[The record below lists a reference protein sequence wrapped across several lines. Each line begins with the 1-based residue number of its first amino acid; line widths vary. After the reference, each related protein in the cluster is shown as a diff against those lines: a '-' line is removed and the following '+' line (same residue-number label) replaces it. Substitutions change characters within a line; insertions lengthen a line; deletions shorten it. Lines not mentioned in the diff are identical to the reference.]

1 MANDTQFENLSPI
14 KQALY
19 QIRTL
24 KEKVHDLEKAQS
36 EPVAIIGMGMRFPG
50 EASSAAALWDILSR
64 GVSTVAEIPASR
76 WKIDDYFN
84 SDPDAPGKMYSRH
97 GSFIGDP
104 SGFDAHFFGI
114 SPREAVE
121 IDPQHRLALE
131 VAWETLENSG
141 YSPALAAENKTGVFL
156 ALSNS
161 DYGRFVFNRP
171 DELDAYSSTGNILC
185 VAAGRISYVLG
196 LEGPSLVVD
205 TACSGS
211 LVTVHLA
218 CQSLRTR
225 ECRMAL
231 AGGVNLILSPE
242 ININFSKARMLAPDG
257 LCKAFDAKADGFVR
271 GEGCGMVA
279 LKLLSDAQADGD
291 NILALIPGS
300 AVNQDGRSG
309 GLTVPNGKAQE
320 TLLRQALANAH
331 AEPREIQYVEAHG
344 TGTALGDPIEARALA
359 AALGAGR
366 TNENSL
372 IVGSIKTNLGHLESA
387 AGVAG
392 LIKVVLS
399 LQNEEIPPH
408 LHFQELNPHIDWL
421 GVPVRVPVTSQPW
434 HRGQKRRLAG
444 VSSFGFSGTNAHVV
458 VQEAPE
464 REVHKREYER
474 PLHILAISA
483 RSKNALQ
490 HLKDQYAARLNSAG
504 DELGDICFTANAGR
518 AHFNERAVY
527 VAATHEEMKRAL
539 LSEPLASGTKDG
551 DTEIVFL
558 FSGQGSQF
566 AGMGHELYR
575 SQPVFRQTMDECA
588 ELLRAELPEP
598 LLEILWGKSVS
609 FLDQTAYTQPALFA
623 LEYSLAKLWMS
634 WGIEPAAV
642 VGHSVGEYVAACVAG
657 VYSLADGLKLIARR
671 ARLMQ
676 SVSGRGA
683 MAAVMGNQESVR
695 RALAGLEGQ
704 VSIAALNAQESVVI
718 SGYEH
723 GVSQAEE
730 RLLQNGVKV
739 QRLNVSHGFHS
750 PQMAEMEEAFER
762 EAGNVRFEA
771 PRIRLIS
778 SVTGRAAGKAEMSDP
793 AYWRRQVREPV
804 RFHDAMETLKEQG
817 YKLFVEVGP
826 GTTLAGL
833 GRQTIAGDESVWA
846 MSIKKG
852 RGEWAQ
858 ILESLG
864 KLYVRGAEVNWAAFD
879 KPYQR
884 RRVALPT
891 YPFERQ
897 RYWLEDK
904 TLPNRTIARTDDLTE
919 WEWVREAAERQSQ
932 QCPMGLGVAQYPER
946 WAMLDKLTSAYI
958 VLTLRKFGV
967 FQTAGEK
974 HSAESLI
981 GKCGIKGPYEKLL
994 QRWLTKLANE
1004 GWLERDGEQFGS
1016 ARALPAME
1024 IGAMLDEAGKSFS
1037 GDRTFLDYAAA
1048 CGEKL
1053 HDVLSG
1059 KESPLETLFPG
1070 GSFALAEELYE
1081 SSPVAVYFNLIAR
1094 ATLEGYLRS
1103 HRQALVRVLEIGAG
1117 TGSTA
1122 SALIPALPPDEAEYH
1137 FTDVSDIFLNHGE
1150 RKFASY
1156 PFVHYG
1162 QLDIERNG
1170 AEQGYSDGSF
1180 EVIAATNVIH
1190 ATRDL
1195 RATMANVK
1203 SLLAPGGILILSEAT
1218 DYLPWLDIT
1227 VALIEGWQRF
1237 EDGYRGDHPLLLAK
1251 TWESIL
1257 QDSGFERI
1265 ASFPDPQSPAEI
1277 LGRHVI
1283 VARVANTGVRVI
1295 QEPAAS
1301 TGSRRQKQEDL
1312 NVVGALELAALLDA
1326 PPEQRHENLVGLVRR
1341 QIAEMLR
1348 FDAPERVERK
1358 RRLIDMGLD
1367 SLMAVDLRNRLG
1379 KSLQLERP
1387 LSATLFFEHPT
1398 LDALVD
1404 YLERDVLKFT
1414 RETEPAPPTVDP
1426 MAYRAGQLED
1436 LDDEEVE
1443 AILLKKLESF

>member
-24 KEKVHDLEKAQS
+24 KEKVRDLETAQN
-36 EPVAIIGMGMRFPG
+36 EPVAIIGMGLRFPG
-50 EASSAAALWDILSR
+50 EASTPAALWNILSR
-64 GVSTVAEIPASR
+64 GVSTITEIPASR
-76 WKIDDYFN
+76 WKLEDYF
-84 SDPDAPGKMYSRH
+84 DADADAPGKMYSRH

-104 SGFDAHFFGI
+104 AGFDAHFFGI

-141 YSPALAAENKTGVFL
+141 YSPAAAAENKTGVFL

-161 DYGRFVFNRP
+161 DYGRLVFNRP

-185 VAAGRISYVLG
+185 VAAGRISYALG

-279 LKLLSDAQADGD
+279 LKLLSDAVADGD
-291 NILALIPGS
+291 NILALIHGS
-300 AVNQDGRSG
+300 AINQDGRSG

-320 TLLRQALANAH
+320 TLLLQALANAH
-331 AEPREIQYVEAHG
+331 VEPREIQYVEAHG
-344 TGTALGDPIEARALA
+344 TGTALGDPIESRALA
-359 AALGAGR
+359 AALGTGR
-366 TNENSL
+366 TGENPL
-372 IVGSIKTNLGHLESA
+372 VVGSIKTNLGHLESA

-399 LQNEEIPPH
+399 LQNEEIPAH
-408 LHFQELNPHIDWL
+408 LHFQKLNPHIDWL
-421 GVPVRVPVTSQPW
+421 GVPVQIPVKSRPW
-434 HRGQKRRLAG
+434 KRGETRRLAG
-444 VSSFGFSGTNAHVV
+444 VSSFGFSGTNAHLI
-458 VQEAPE
+458 VQEAPASE
-464 REVHKREYER
+464 SRTLEAER
-474 PLHILAISA
+474 PLHVLALSA
-483 RSKNALQ
+483 RSRKALQ
-490 HLKDQYAARLNSAG
+490 QRKEELAAGMDSVTG
-504 DELGDICFTANAGR
+504 DLADLCFTANAGR
-518 AHFNERAVY
+518 AHFDERAVF
-527 VAATHEEMKRAL
+527 VGATREQMKQAL
-539 LSEPLASGTKDG
+539 AFPPLAAGTKEG
-551 DTEIVFL
+551 ESEIVFL

-566 AGMGHELYR
+566 AGMGQELYR
-575 SQPVFRQTMDECA
+575 TQPVFRQTMDECA

-598 LLEILWGKSVS
+598 LLEVLWGKSVS
-609 FLDQTAYTQPALFA
+609 LLDHTAYTQPGIFA

-634 WGIEPAAV
+634 WGVQPAAV
-642 VGHSVGEYVAACVAG
+642 LGHSVGEYVAACVAG
-657 VYSLADGLKLIARR
+657 VYSLADGLKLIAKR
-671 ARLMQ
+671 ASMMQ
-676 SVSGRGA
+676 AVTGRGA
-683 MAAVMGNQESVR
+683 MSAILGSEENVR
-695 RALAGLEGQ
+695 RAIAGLEQQ
-704 VSIAALNAQESVVI
+704 VSIAALNAPQSVVI
-718 SGYEH
+718 SGFED

-730 RLLQNGVKV
+730 RLTKNGIKVK
-739 QRLNVSHGFHS
+739 RLNVSHGFHS
-750 PQMAEMEEAFER
+750 PQMAEMEAAFER
-762 EAGNVRFEA
+762 EAARVQFHS
-771 PRIRLIS
+771 PSICLIS
-778 SVTGRAAGKAEMSDP
+778 SVTGRAADKNELSDP

-804 RFHDAMETLKEQG
+804 RFQAAMETLSARG
-817 YKLFVEVGP
+817 FNRFVEVGP

-833 GRQTIAGDESVWA
+833 GRQTISGDDSVWA
-846 MSIKKG
+846 PSIKKD
-852 RGEWAQ
+852 RGEWSQ

-864 KLYVRGAEVNWAAFD
+864 KLYACGVEINWAAFD

-897 RYWLEDK
+897 RYWLSDK
-904 TLPNRTIARTDDLTE
+904 PATNKNSAQTDDLTQ
-919 WEWVREAAERQSQ
+919 WEWIRDAADRQSR
-932 QCPMGLGVAQYPER
+932 QCPLGLDVAGYPAR
-946 WAMLDKLTSAYI
+946 WDILDKLTSAFI
-958 VLTLRKFGV
+958 VITLAKFGV
-967 FQTAGEK
+967 FQAANES
-974 HSAESLI
+974 HSAQSLI
-981 GKCGIKGPYEKLL
+981 GRCGIRGPYEKLL
-994 QRWLTKLANE
+994 LRWLNKLANE
-1004 GWLERDGEQFGS
+1004 GLLQCDGEQFIS
-1016 ARALPAME
+1016 VKPLPAVD
-1024 IGAMLDEAGKSFS
+1024 IKSLLDNAGSSFA
-1037 GDRTFLDYAAA
+1037 GDRTFLDYSAA

-1059 KESPLETLFPG
+1059 KTSPLETLFPG
-1070 GSFALAEELYE
+1070 GSFALAEVLYE
-1081 SSPVAVYFNLIAR
+1081 SSPIAVYFNLIAR
-1094 ATLEGYLRS
+1094 STLEGYLRS
-1103 HRQALVRVLEIGAG
+1103 HRHGTVRVLEIGAG

-1122 SALIPALPPDEAEYH
+1122 SALIPALPPDAAEYY

-1150 RKFASY
+1150 RKFADY
-1156 PFVHYG
+1156 PFVRYG
-1162 QLDIERNG
+1162 QLDIERPG
-1170 AEQGYSDGSF
+1170 AEQGYAHGSF
-1180 EVIAATNVIH
+1180 DIIAATNVIH
-1190 ATRDL
+1190 ATRNL
-1195 RATMANVK
+1195 RTTMDNVK

-1218 DYLPWLDIT
+1218 DYLPWLDTT

-1237 EDGYRGDHPLLLAK
+1237 EDGYRGDHPLLPAK
-1251 TWESIL
+1251 TWENIL

-1265 ASFPDPQSPAEI
+1265 SSFPDAQSPAEV

-1283 VARVANTGVRVI
+1283 VARVANSGARAMQQPV
-1295 QEPAAS
+1295 ANAS
-1301 TGSRRQKQEDL
+1301 ARGMAQKERD
-1312 NVVGALELAALLDA
+1312 VTGALELAALLDA

-1348 FDAPERVERK
+1348 FDSPERVERK

-1379 KSLQLERP
+1379 KSLRLERP

-1404 YLERDVLKFT
+1404 YLERDILKFD
-1414 RETEPAPPTVDP
+1414 RQNETEPVAVDP
-1426 MAYRAGQLED
+1426 MNSRADQLED
-1436 LDDEEVE
+1436 LNDEEVE
-1443 AILLKKLESF
+1443 AMLLKKLESF